1 MLHKKSPKIPKKYS
15 CGDCDYVTSN
25 KKDFDKH
32 SATDKHQMLHN
43 AAEKSP
49 KIPILNCECGK
60 KYKQHQSLY
69 RHKKIC
75 KYNNDISHHDN
86 QLAILV
92 ENNIDYKQVIHKLIE
107 ENGKL
112 VEQNNK
118 LSEQNNKLLD
128 TVSDLV
134 PKIGNNNTITNN
146 NITNNNNF
154 NIQIFLNEDCK
165 DAISMIDFVKSLE
178 ISLENLITTKKK
190 GLAEGITNIFIE
202 SMNKLPITQRP
213 MHCTD
218 AKRETLY
225 IKNDKWEKDED
236 KTMIKEAIK
245 NVSKKQVQ
253 NIHKFKEAKP
263 NYMQNDNEK
272 EEFIY
277 IVKSATDDIV
287 GAKEEKV
294 IKNLCKNVYIN
305 EKIIKEI

>member
-1 MLHKKSPKIPKKYS
+1 MIEKDSKKSQNVAINKYK
-15 CGDCDYVTSN
+15 CDKCDYYTCN
-25 KKDFDKH
+25 KFDYNKH
-32 SATDKHQMLHN
+32 LETDKHKMILKDSK
-43 AAEKSP
+43 KSQ
-49 KIPILNCECGK
+49 NVATDGFTCDCGK
-60 KYKQHQSLY
+60 TYKHHSNLC

-75 KYNNDISHHDN
+75 KYNNGTSHHDN

-277 IVKSATDDIV
+277 IVKRRHRW
-287 GAKEEKV
+287 
-294 IKNLCKNVYIN
+294 IKRRKSN
-305 EKIIKEI
+305 